1 MAKKTVFQTIDN
13 ADVINLS
20 IEDGVHFGVFTSSN
34 LDEIATVLVTEE
46 VDIYKKIVEYLVN
59 ETTNDLT
66 ILKKGF
72 VLPGCSVS
80 ADRIKEA
87 AKEHSITITNDYE
100 SADFIITDGMISQ
113 DADPGTNYPT
123 TAMLVEFR
131 NGFLLHDYKNQ
142 VIDYHNKTG
151 NTVFW
156 DKRCNQY
163 WNLRDFEYGS
173 APYDSYVLT
182 GLAIALASKIKSGDM
197 HVMETETLLNSSA
210 NIQTLTDQLLGDI
223 KGMLHSSD
231 DREMLGALLPTID
244 YRKTPALMWKL
255 AGLLAGKEYYWSR
268 NKDLK
273 YWWSNANIDI
283 LGYMNAE
290 EAVMHYHENNKLDTE
305 NFKMLEP
312 ICREEIS
319 ISNRS
324 LYVFKVAVSPK
335 WRKYLTNKTK
345 KNG

>member
-1 MAKKTVFQTIDN
+1 MAKKTVFQNIDN
-13 ADVINLS
+13 ADVINLG
-20 IEDGVHFGVFTSSN
+20 IEDGVHFGVFTSSD
-34 LDEIATVLVTEE
+34 LQDIATVLVTEE
-46 VDIYKKIVEYLVN
+46 VDTYQNIEELLIN

-72 VLPGCSVS
+72 VLPGCKVS

-100 SADFIITDGMISQ
+100 SADFIITDGVVQS
-113 DADPGTNYPT
+113 DAGTDSNYPT
-123 TAMLVEFR
+123 TSMLVNFI
-131 NGFLLHDYKNQ
+131 NGYVLHDHKDQ
-142 VIDYHNKTG
+142 IIDYHNKTG

-163 WNLRDFEYGS
+163 WNIRNFEYES
-173 APYDSYVLT
+173 APYHSYILT
-182 GLAIALASKIKSGDM
+182 GLAISLASKIKSGDM
-197 HVMETETLLNSSA
+197 HVIETETLLNSSA
-210 NIQTLTDQLLGDI
+210 NIQTLTEQLLGDI
-223 KGMLHSSD
+223 EGMLQTGD

-255 AGLLAGKEYYWSR
+255 ACKLRGKDYYWSR

-273 YWWSNANIDI
+273 YWWDKANIDD
-283 LGYMNAE
+283 LGFMNAE
-290 EAVMHYHENNKLDTE
+290 EAVMHFDKHGKLDSE

-312 ICREEIS
+312 ICREEIH

-324 LYVFKVAVSPK
+324 LYVFKVQVSPK
-335 WRKYLTNKTK
+335 WRKYLTNK
-345 KNG
+345 N